1 MNVDKEFRRYSRRNW
16 GETVMVRPALPPAT
30 GCGVSFSTFCRSSPF
45 GIRAV
50 SEKRIFR
57 CHMFHC
63 SKFRAAF
70 KAAQF
75 FLKVLF
81 CMVQSDYARFAYH
94 RLPPKVYFFF
104 VPVKR
109 LKEMFIFDYC
119 KIVFLLCPI
128 VS

>member
-50 SEKRIFR
+50 LEKRIFR

-63 SKFRAAF
+63 STFRAAY

-75 FLKVLF
+75 FLNYILCGSEQLRKHLLTLAAQKDIF
-81 CMVQSDYARFAYH
+81 
-94 RLPPKVYFFF
+94 LFF
-104 VPVKR
+104 VPVQR
-109 LKEMFIFDYC
+109 LKEMFIFDFC